1 MKNNKGFTLIELL
14 VVVAIIGILAA
25 VGVVAYNGYTGAAKK
40 NAVKTIHANV
50 LKVIASETKK
60 CTLDDS
66 ATILKDTAGANGI
79 ACSTY
84 NDAVDGDSAGETVAN
99 HITSETIT
107 IFADKSPY
115 NNACNAVMAGTAAEE
130 EPEGTGGGYGGGE
143 TDCSSTTGK
152 VQVTSDGNTISLST
166 DPGGGAAGITA
177 SIALE

>member
-1 MKNNKGFTLIELL
+1 M
-14 VVVAIIGILAA
+14 
-25 VGVVAYNGYTGAAKK
+25 
-40 NAVKTIHANV
+40 
-50 LKVIASETKK
+50 
-60 CTLDDS
+60 DDS

-115 NNACNAVMAGTAAEE
+115 NNACNAVMAAASDEAGAE

-143 TDCSSTTGK
+143 TDCTSTTGK
-152 VQVTSDGNTISLST
+152 VQVSGTGNSVSLST
-166 DPGGGAAGITA
+166 DPGGGADGITA

>member
-1 MKNNKGFTLIELL
+1 M
-14 VVVAIIGILAA
+14 
-25 VGVVAYNGYTGAAKK
+25 
-40 NAVKTIHANV
+40 
-50 LKVIASETKK
+50 
-60 CTLDDS
+60 DDS
-66 ATILKDTAGANGI
+66 ATILKNAAGSGGI
-79 ACSTY
+79 TCSAY
-84 NDAVDGDSAGETVAN
+84 NDAVDDGTAGETVAD
-99 HITSETIT
+99 HISSETDP

-115 NNACNAVMAGTAAEE
+115 NNACNAVMAAASDDAGSE